1 MKILAGVLVLTL
13 IGGAPALAQGHQHGA
28 SSRDGEQL
36 GTVSFA
42 TSCSPA
48 VQTGFERGV
57 ALLHSFWYEES
68 EKQFLEIAKSDPTCG
83 MAHWGVAMSLYHQLW
98 DRATGERLNRG
109 VIEAQTAVKLSA
121 KTERERGYIDAIAV
135 FYADA
140 ATRDHA
146 ARADAYTAAMAKL
159 YAAFPDDLEAGAFY
173 SLALLASAPPT
184 DVTLAKAKKA
194 VETLMPLM
202 RQQPAHPG
210 LAHYIIHACD
220 NPTMASQGLEAARRY
235 AAIAPSSPHAVHMPS
250 HIFSRLGLW
259 QESVQSNLASLEATK
274 KAEQQKRG
282 GSDHA
287 LHAMDF
293 LNYAYLQVGKDK
305 DAKAVV
311 ADALRLI
318 DVLGKTHMADHEMAD
333 FLDYARAQFPV
344 LYALEMRDWAAAAAL
359 EAPAGSKPLVQTITY
374 WARGTGA
381 ARGRQA
387 EEASRSA
394 VRFEQLLEEVG
405 KSSDA
410 YVLAEMDVARDE
422 LRAWVA
428 FARGQRD
435 DAVRLMR
442 GAADRQDARGK
453 GEVEIPAREMLAD
466 ILLEL
471 DRPGDALVE
480 YERSMTIDPNRF
492 NSLFGAASA
501 AEKADKL
508 ELARKYYARLVDNC
522 TNSNSSRPELARAK
536 RFVEDHRPSQ

>member
-1 MKILAGVLVLTL
+1 
-13 IGGAPALAQGHQHGA
+13 
-28 SSRDGEQL
+28 
-36 GTVSFA
+36 
-42 TSCSPA
+42 
-48 VQTGFERGV
+48 
-57 ALLHSFWYEES
+57 
-68 EKQFLEIAKSDPTCG
+68 
-83 MAHWGVAMSLYHQLW
+83 
-98 DRATGERLNRG
+98 
-109 VIEAQTAVKLSA
+109 
-121 KTERERGYIDAIAV
+121 
-135 FYADA
+135 
-140 ATRDHA
+140 
-146 ARADAYTAAMAKL
+146 
-159 YAAFPDDLEAGAFY
+159 
-173 SLALLASAPPT
+173 
-184 DVTLAKAKKA
+184 
-194 VETLMPLM
+194 
-202 RQQPAHPG
+202 
-210 LAHYIIHACD
+210 
-220 NPTMASQGLEAARRY
+220 
-235 AAIAPSSPHAVHMPS
+235 
-250 HIFSRLGLW
+250 
-259 QESVQSNLASLEATK
+259 
-274 KAEQQKRG
+274 
-282 GSDHA
+282 
-287 LHAMDF
+287 MDF

-333 FLDYARAQFPV
+333 FLDYARAQFPA

-381 ARGRQA
+381 ARARQA

-394 VRFEQLLEEVG
+394 ARFEQLLEAVG

-410 YVLAEMDVARDE
+410 YVLAEIDVARDE

-480 YERSMTIDPNRF
+480 YQRSMTIDPNRF

-501 AEKADKL
+501 AEKTDQL
-508 ELARKYYARLVDNC
+508 DLAGKYYARLVDNC
-522 TNSNSSRPELARAK
+522 KNSNSSRPELAHAK